1 MIQTLGAPVSPR
13 GLVVD
18 QYWDWYNNATVGSLP
33 QGYQVVTGEGTLN
46 QLLLR
51 PNGVSGAIVSL
62 YDGTS
67 TSDPLIYTLP
77 ALGTS
82 DVFNTYYGLRFTK
95 GLFVGVTTQQLKFVL
110 ATYRA

>member
-1 MIQTLGAPVSPR
+1 MILQSGQLVTPR
-13 GLVVD
+13 GVAVD
-18 QYWDWYNNATVGSLP
+18 QFWDYWNDATVGGSS
-33 QGYQVVTGEGTLN
+33 YQVVTGEGTLN

-77 ALGTS
+77 ALGTGDS
-82 DVFNTYYGLRFTK
+82 FNTYYGLRFKK
-95 GLFVGVTTQQLKFVL
+95 GLFINVTTQTLKFVL
-110 ATYRA
+110 ATYRSRI

>member
-1 MIQTLGAPVSPR
+1 MIQTLGVPVTPR

-18 QYWDWYNNATVGSLP
+18 QYWDWVNSSVVGSA
-33 QGYQVVTGEGTLN
+33 YQLVTGEGTLN

-77 ALGTS
+77 TLGTG

-95 GLFVGVTTQQLKFVL
+95 GLFVGVTTQTLKFVL
-110 ATYRA
+110 ATYRQGV